1 MMAIFVALVLAV
13 FATLAASAGYKKFG
27 MLLGVAAFLTFMGWL
42 AGGPGSAVL
51 DWIDNPS
58 GPDIPSVDIN
68 K

>member
-1 MMAIFVALVLAV
+1 MMALLIAGALAV

-27 MLLGVAAFLTFMGWL
+27 MLLGVAAFLTFIGWL
-42 AGGPGSAVL
+42 ASGPGWVVL
-51 DWIDNPS
+51 DWIDNPQ